1 MLILSPILSL
11 DFKSRLH
18 VLFFGPLTLLILNF
32 YYFVNCF
39 TFIFIFYYYYIILY
53 FYIYIFY
60 LFIYFLFFL
69 LSPLFSLFL
78 FLSSTYSHLP
88 PILSTSWRHAHP
100 TFLPSFSFFYF
111 ISLLLTH
118 LPGFPFCPSIFFS
131 LF

>member
-1 MLILSPILSL
+1 MWYFLPA
-11 DFKSRLH
+11 H
-18 VLFFGPLTLLILNF
+18 PVILNF

-39 TFIFIFYYYYIILY
+39 IFIFIFYYYYFILY

-60 LFIYFLFFL
+60 FFIYFLFFL

-88 PILSTSWRHAHP
+88 PILSTSWRHAHL

-118 LPGFPFCPSIFFS
+118 FPGFPFWLLYFFLPLLGLATERPHPDLHS
-131 LF
+131 PHL